1 MLLWTGG
8 ALARGGTID
17 QLASQTDLAPT
28 LLGQLGLEGGE
39 QYRFG
44 RDLFSG
50 PPRPWAYY
58 GFDDGFGIVT
68 AEGSLVWEHIP
79 DRITSRSGRIGDAE
93 LRIGRAMLQVTY
105 QDYLDR

>member
-1 MLLWTGG
+1 M
-8 ALARGGTID
+8 
-17 QLASQTDLAPT
+17 
-28 LLGQLGLEGGE
+28 
-39 QYRFG
+39 
-44 RDLFSG
+44 
-50 PPRPWAYY
+50 
-58 GFDDGFGIVT
+58 VT